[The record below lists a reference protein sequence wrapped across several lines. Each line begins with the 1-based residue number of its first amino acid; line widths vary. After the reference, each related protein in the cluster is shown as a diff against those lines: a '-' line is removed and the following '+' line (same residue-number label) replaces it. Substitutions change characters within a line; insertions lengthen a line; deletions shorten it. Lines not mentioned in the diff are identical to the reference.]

1 MTLYLYT
8 NILNVDTLLF
18 LSHICLRTFDF
29 IAYCHFVFV
38 TIIPTHRVFA
48 LFYFIPPK
56 HKAGRFVFFAWGWC
70 KMCRPVKYVFS
81 GNQTSIVAVIPK
93 PYGNTQ
99 NDKTSTVKSKYLV
112 SAIQFNPFRFRNLA
126 NTACTHYH
134 YAFL

>member
-38 TIIPTHRVFA
+38 TIIPTHMVFA
-48 LFYFIPPK
+48 LLYFIPPN

-70 KMCRPVKYVFS
+70 KERSSTNLRHSPAFPAIKQALLPLF
-81 GNQTSIVAVIPK
+81 
-93 PYGNTQ
+93 Q
-99 NDKTSTVKSKYLV
+99 NRT
-112 SAIQFNPFRFRNLA
+112 
-126 NTACTHYH
+126 
-134 YAFL
+134 